1 MQGGQIGDGWVLQ
14 GLKGGKFPF
23 LLLLFFFFLKALLK
37 HKRTRFSAGKIHILP
52 FKRCF
57 ISIRQKKTKFA
68 VIVPTGTGV
77 LVMQSHPSRLGWC
90 HPSALQHG
98 AEDVCTRCSLLMTVS
113 LFLMTLSSFSLSGP
127 CNNESF
133 ESGNILGCV
142 RQCKYKWK
150 CASVYFDRDH
160 LLWRCLLLASV
171 SLYTGSCFVSLLCS
185 DVRTSESELLG
196 SPFLKWLGGRLARKC
211 LLLLWGITGVKDRL
225 NEWNLVLK
233 LRKIFLALLPARPFL
248 SLQSSQS
255 PLPGSFQNLQLAAS
269 YVHIPTAPSAWAT
282 AQYSAVCTGALAL
295 NAPWSC
301 SADAKKHLG
310 SRDRDASWKNFL
322 VTTNWGSPSV
332 TGELDGA
339 LHWHK
344 LIWWWKDQ
352 GPPLPCSDPG
362 HPAGCR
368 ISKNLCDFSEMLCL
382 MPTA

>member
-23 LLLLFFFFLKALLK
+23 LLLLFLFLLKALLK

-77 LVMQSHPSRLGWC
+77 PVMQSHPSRLGWC

-171 SLYTGSCFVSLLCS
+171 SLYTGSCFISLLCS
-185 DVRTSESELLG
+185 DVRTSVWAFGL
-196 SPFLKWLGGRLARKC
+196 PIFKVTGGEV
-211 LLLLWGITGVKDRL
+211 GQEV
-225 NEWNLVLK
+225 
-233 LRKIFLALLPARPFL
+233 F
-248 SLQSSQS
+248 
-255 PLPGSFQNLQLAAS
+255 AAS
-269 YVHIPTAPSAWAT
+269 
-282 AQYSAVCTGALAL
+282 
-295 NAPWSC
+295 
-301 SADAKKHLG
+301 LG
-310 SRDRDASWKNFL
+310 DYRSQR
-322 VTTNWGSPSV
+322 
-332 TGELDGA
+332 
-339 LHWHK
+339 
-344 LIWWWKDQ
+344 
-352 GPPLPCSDPG
+352 
-362 HPAGCR
+362 
-368 ISKNLCDFSEMLCL
+368 
-382 MPTA
+382 